1 MYFFE
6 LSWIVADDMGLGK
19 TLTMIA
25 LVMTTLAKKDPDDNE
40 SDDNDEWTNKNKPSR
55 M

>member
-1 MYFFE
+1 
-6 LSWIVADDMGLGK
+6 MGLGK

-25 LVMTTLAKKDPDDNE
+25 LIMTTLAKKDDDE
-40 SDDNDEWTNKNKPSR
+40 SDDDENDENDDNDDKLTNKNKSLC

>member
-1 MYFFE
+1 
-6 LSWIVADDMGLGK
+6 MGLGK

-25 LVMTTLAKKDPDDNE
+25 LIMTTLAKKDPDENDD
-40 SDDNDEWTNKNKPSR
+40 SDDEWNSKNKPLC

>member
-1 MYFFE
+1 MYFLE
-6 LSWIVADDMGLGK
+6 LADDMGLGK

-25 LVMTTLAKKDPDDNE
+25 LIITTLATKDADSK
-40 SDDNDEWTNKNKPSR
+40 SDDNDEWTSKNKPLR